1 LRAAPFTF
9 ADYTPPTAEGDHHH
23 RVGCWAT
30 YAIFDEQEILPSG
43 YFTTVQ
49 FGDKSTRESRIIQQ
63 ARESGRECPAKTG
76 TQEWICSVCFQE
88 FSTALAWKLKIEI
101 TVFIIQVAPFLA
113 RVAASRYSLLMMDE
127 QEFKRRCDAAFESL
141 LRRLQEVG
149 DERGFEVEGG
159 SGKLEVLFED
169 AEETRFVISPNTPVR
184 QIWISALTTSFKL
197 SWSDA
202 AATFVLDK
210 TGETLMQLMGRILTE
225 QLGSP
230 VTV

>member
-1 LRAAPFTF
+1 M
-9 ADYTPPTAEGDHHH
+9 G
-23 RVGCWAT
+23 
-30 YAIFDEQEILPSG
+30 LPEMLPDVSDNIIPKA
-43 YFTTVQ
+43 Q
-49 FGDKSTRESRIIQQ
+49 FGSTDLVLQ
-63 ARESGRECPAKTG
+63 T
-76 TQEWICSVCFQE
+76 
-88 FSTALAWKLKIEI
+88 
-101 TVFIIQVAPFLA
+101 APFLA
-113 RVAASRYSLLMMDE
+113 HAAASRYSVSAMDE
-127 QEFKRRCDAAFESL
+127 QEFQKRCDAAFESL

-159 SGKLEVLFED
+159 SGKLEILFED
-169 AEETRFVISPNTPVR
+169 SDGTRFVISPNTPVR

-202 AATFVLDK
+202 SGTFVLDK